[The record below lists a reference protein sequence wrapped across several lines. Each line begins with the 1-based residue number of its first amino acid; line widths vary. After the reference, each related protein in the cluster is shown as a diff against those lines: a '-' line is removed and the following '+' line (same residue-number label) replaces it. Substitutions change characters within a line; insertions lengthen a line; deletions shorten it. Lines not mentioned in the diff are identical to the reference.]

1 MLSTLTSSFP
11 PTAATALYRRTAT
24 ALSTTLYDRL
34 LVHRAW
40 SEAGAQQLAF
50 DLEHGFLQAAREAKV
65 PRGVGRGWELLRGAA
80 TVLALPAGEAAEAA
94 EGGVSFARVMRMA
107 WDDVAPEGEGSEWG
121 RVLEGLG
128 VGEVVG
134 KAQARQVM
142 RKRPECW
149 R

>member
-1 MLSTLTSSFP
+1 MLSALTSSLP
-11 PTAATALYRRTAT
+11 PTAATALYRRTST

-34 LVHRAW
+34 LVNRAW
-40 SEAGAQQLAF
+40 SEAGAKQLAF

-65 PRGVGRGWELLRGAA
+65 PRGVGRGWELLRGAT
-80 TVLALPAGEAAEAA
+80 TVLALPAGESQD

-121 RVLEGLG
+121 KMLEGMG

-142 RKRPECW
+142 RRRPECW